1 MGTLFLRRLT
11 RVYRIL
17 GAGFYDPGSLYDVF
31 GSRFV
36 YEVFM
41 RAVVRKREVYAL
53 SGVSLRVEEGEFVC
67 VLGPNGT
74 GKTTLIKILAGIIP
88 PSSGRAE
95 VMGYDVV
102 KERDMA
108 VQQVTYIPSLAAAG
122 AWAQAKLTV
131 KQNLRV
137 RPHTGAS

>member
-1 MGTLFLRRLT
+1 MPLDGVCEAFLSSRLLK
-11 RVYRIL
+11 IL
-17 GAGFYDPGSLYDVF
+17 
-31 GSRFV
+31 
-36 YEVFM
+36 
-41 RAVVRKREVYAL
+41 
-53 SGVSLRVEEGEFVC
+53 SLRVGEGEFVC
-67 VLGPNGT
+67 VLGPNGS

-108 VQQVTYIPSLAAAG
+108 VRQVTYIPSLAVAG

-131 KQNLRV
+131 KQNLRA
-137 RPHTGAS
+137 RPHTGAP